1 MEYLNECKRN
11 FVVVYDGSSFI
22 ENLKVKFCSI
32 VVNDVMFKIGIGVI
46 WMWVDEGSWFSRFW
60 MFFIFF
66 VEFFCISSIFFCY
79 SNMCINNFL
88 VCNGV

>member
-11 FVVVYDGSSFI
+11 FVVVYDGSSVI

-32 VVNDVMFKIGIGVI
+32 VVNDVMLKIGVGVI
-46 WMWVDEGSWFSRFW
+46 RMWVDEGSRFSRFR

-66 VEFFCISSIFFCY
+66 VERK
-79 SNMCINNFL
+79 
-88 VCNGV
+88 